1 MRCVLIMPAWTPD
14 EIFSS
19 KTVSSQ
25 LNYWQPLGAL
35 YVGASLLEAGHDV
48 AFLDGALL
56 SHREIMQRVGE
67 LQPDFAGIYSTT
79 FGWPAAAQTA
89 EAVKSLDNGIF
100 TCVGGPYPTT
110 AGEDCLRD
118 GGEGIDAV
126 VVGEGE
132 LAAVEILDRLQAGTG
147 LDGVPGVIFRQ
158 GPRIVRNPPRPLLE
172 DLDKLPFPARGLL
185 GDQNAYLPAPATYK
199 RKPVA
204 VVLTSRGCSRH
215 CIFCWQ
221 MDKDR
226 KSGVRGVR
234 FRSVENV
241 LQEIEE
247 CLRQGYREI
256 KFIDDSFAADYD
268 RAMAMSREIKA
279 RGLDFTWFASACANQ
294 VDEPLLRAMKD
305 AGCWAILIGAES
317 GVQRN
322 LNTLRKGITLEQLR
336 RAVRTAKDV
345 GLRVNTPFLIG
356 IPGETVE
363 DALRTIDFAIELDP
377 DLANFHALTP
387 FPGTYLYDH
396 AREYGAVSGDLGGF
410 TYQGAAFVPDTMT
423 RDDILAL
430 RQLAFRRFYSRPSF
444 LVRRICALR
453 TPSDVKA
460 AVRGIKSLFWLWADR
475 TVFVSGRRKAEGRE
489 RSRVAAL

>member
-1 MRCVLIMPAWTPD
+1 MKCVLIMPAWTPD

-19 KTVSSQ
+19 RTVSSQ
-25 LNYWQPLGAL
+25 LNYWQPLGPL

-48 AFLDGALL
+48 TFLDGALL
-56 SHREIMQRVGE
+56 DLQEIVRRVRD
-67 LQPDFAGIYSTT
+67 LRPDFAGIYSTT
-79 FGWPAAAQTA
+79 FGWPAAVETA
-89 EAVKSLDNGIF
+89 EAVKSVAGDIF

-110 AGEDCLRD
+110 VGEDCLRE

-132 LAAVEILDRLQAGTG
+132 LAVAEILDRLQAGDG
-147 LDGVPGVIFRQ
+147 LGGVPGVIFRQ
-158 GPRIVRNPPRPLLE
+158 GARIVRNPPRPLLE
-172 DLDKLPFPARGLL
+172 DLDRLPFPARGLL
-185 GDQNAYLPAPATYK
+185 GDQSAYLPAPATYK

-204 VVLTSRGCSRH
+204 VVITSRGCSRR

-221 MDKDR
+221 MDKER
-226 KSGVRGVR
+226 KSGKGGVR

-241 LQEIEE
+241 LREIQE

-268 RAMAMSREIKA
+268 RAMEISREIKA

-317 GVQRN
+317 GVQKN
-322 LNTLRKGITLEQLR
+322 LNTLRKGMTLEQLR

-345 GLRVNTPFLIG
+345 GLRVSTPFVIG

-363 DALRTIDFAIELDP
+363 EALRTIDFAIELDP

-387 FPGTYLYDH
+387 FPGTHLYDH
-396 AREYGAVSGDLGGF
+396 AREYGAVSGNLEDF

-423 RDDILAL
+423 RDEILAL

-444 LVRRICALR
+444 LVRRFCALR
-453 TPSDVKA
+453 TASDVKA
-460 AVRGIKSLFWLWADR
+460 AVRGLRSLFWLWADR
-475 TVFVSGRRKAEGRE
+475 AVFFAARRKAVSGAE
-489 RSRVAAL
+489 

>member
-1 MRCVLIMPAWTPD
+1 MPAWTPD

-19 KTVSSQ
+19 RTVSSQ

-35 YVGASLLEAGHDV
+35 YVGASLIEAGHEV
-48 AFLDGALL
+48 TFLDGALL
-56 SHREIMQRVGE
+56 SHREILQRVAEIKPG
-67 LQPDFAGIYSTT
+67 FAGLYSTT
-79 FGWPAAAQTA
+79 FGWPAAVETA
-89 EAVKSLDNGIF
+89 ADIKSLDEGIF

-110 AGEDCLRD
+110 AGERCLRD

-132 LAAVEILDRLQAGTG
+132 FAAVEIVDRLRAGDG
-147 LDGVPGVIFRQ
+147 LDGVPGVIFRH
-158 GPRIVRNPPRPLLE
+158 GTKIVCNASRPLLE
-172 DLDKLPFPARGLL
+172 DLDQLPFPARQLL
-185 GDQNAYLPAPATYK
+185 GPQDAYLPAPATYK

-204 VVLTSRGCSRH
+204 VVLTSRGCSRR

-221 MDKDR
+221 MDKER

-241 LQEIEE
+241 LQEIEA

-256 KFIDDSFAADYD
+256 KFIDDSFAADYE
-268 RAMAMSREIKA
+268 RAMAMCGEITA

-294 VDEPLLRAMKD
+294 IDEPLLRAMKD
-305 AGCWAILIGAES
+305 AGCWAILIGAEG
-317 GVQRN
+317 GVQKN
-322 LNTLRKGITLEQLR
+322 LNTLRKGITLDQLR
-336 RAVRTAKDV
+336 RAVRTAKGV
-345 GLRVNTPFLIG
+345 GLQVSTPFLIG
-356 IPGETVE
+356 IPGETIE
-363 DALRTIDFAIELDP
+363 DALKTIEFAIELDP

-387 FPGTYLYDH
+387 FPGTHLYDH
-396 AREYGAVSGDLGGF
+396 ARDYGSVSGNLRNF

-423 RDDILAL
+423 KDDILAL

-444 LVRRICALR
+444 LLRRLCALR

-460 AVRGIKSLFWLWADR
+460 AARGLKSLFWLWADR
-475 TVFVSGRRKAEGRE
+475 AVFLPGRRKAASG
-489 RSRVAAL
+489 SRVAES